1 MKTTEPSK
9 HHVRRRYCSGNIR
22 DCAQS
27 KRWAA
32 IIRGAKVSWAIRA
45 FAVAD
50 RYDRRCT
57 GVITALQSIFSDI
70 DKSFSDIDKRYIPNP
85 SGLCLDRLSEE
96 LLYTYGYSIG
106 TKSQCGCSEHILTSC
121 LNRVL
126 VLVAP
131 TSCLSDWHF
140 P

>member
-57 GVITALQSIFSDI
+57 GVFTALRSI
-70 DKSFSDIDKRYIPNP
+70 FSDIDKRYIPNP

-96 LLYTYGYSIG
+96 LFYSYGYSIG
-106 TKSQCGCSEHILTSC
+106 TKS
-121 LNRVL
+121 
-126 VLVAP
+126 
-131 TSCLSDWHF
+131 
-140 P
+140 